1 MQTAFHIL
9 SLVNELQKEIVG
21 GQIVSTEFY
30 KKERA
35 AYIFVKH
42 HKSTNAL
49 GFLFHP
55 TGFGTFMVPASKIK
69 IETREKPWPFF
80 DIVGATVTDV
90 KQVGFDRIFELAVEK
105 DKTKRRLIFEAI
117 GPNGNIWLV
126 DDDNKVQATLR
137 KRDIET
143 GDKYKPLP
151 LPD

>member
-9 SLVNELQKEIVG
+9 SLVNELKKEIVG

-35 AYIFVKH
+35 AYIFIKH
-42 HKSTNAL
+42 NKTTHAV

-55 TGFGTFMVPASKIK
+55 TGFGTFVVPASKIK

-80 DIVGATVTDV
+80 EIVGATIKEVN
-90 KQVGFDRIFELAVEK
+90 QLGFDRIIEIALK
-105 DKTKRRLIFEAI
+105 GINKRLIFESN

-126 DDDNKVQATLR
+126 DSENKILA
-137 KRDIET
+137 
-143 GDKYKPLP
+143 
-151 LPD
+151 